1 MRFNTKI
8 AIVVRNDLAT
18 WQKLNVA
25 SFLSGGLVGCYP
37 SLAGEHYADAS
48 GLTYGPL
55 IRQPI
60 LIFTATAEDLER
72 TLRRA
77 LGRGVNPSIYT
88 QALFETSNDADNRA
102 AVAAVPTDALD
113 LAGLGLHADR
123 KDVDKITK
131 GLRLHP

>member
-8 AIVVRNDLAT
+8 AIVVRDDLAT

-25 SFLSGGLVGCYP
+25 SFLSGGLVGRYP
-37 SLAGEHYADAS
+37 SLAGARYADAS
-48 GLTYGPL
+48 GQTYGPL

-60 LIFTATAEDLER
+60 LIFKASANGLER

-77 LGRGVNPSIYT
+77 ISRGVNPSIYT
-88 QALFETSNDADNRA
+88 QALFETNNDADNRA

-113 LAGLGLHADR
+113 LAGIGLHADC
-123 KDVDKITK
+123 KHVDKITK
-131 GLRLHP
+131 GLRLHS